1 MLTEKDRK
9 SLQFPGRH
17 PFLAFYAIWFVPLY
31 FALSVVL
38 NLDAAAAL
46 AAGDGLRLMDVID
59 AWYSGSPSGL
69 GVIATIAV
77 VRVERAFGAVAL
89 CILSVGATYVITA
102 FHRRGQ
108 RLLAYLRGIGQW

>member
-46 AAGDGLRLMDVID
+46 AAKHKQGQTTVSETVP
-59 AWYSGSPSGL
+59 YSHANP
-69 GVIATIAV
+69 TP
-77 VRVERAFGAVAL
+77 RPE
-89 CILSVGATYVITA
+89 
-102 FHRRGQ
+102 
-108 RLLAYLRGIGQW
+108 